1 MDDMARS
8 TSREDSDLAT
18 IVLGRTQ
25 AGDRRF
31 DAPERVPA
39 WFDGAPERGY
49 DARSV
54 FVLALVVAILAAVIG
69 WSTTIGDAPPTN
81 AGNAGSTTAPASAAA
96 ATPDAALG
104 DALGAA
110 ATAVERSATSARPA
124 PAAAGANLA
133 AGRIVA
139 TRSGSGAG
147 LVTVSVRNS
156 GDAATTRAGTEVL
169 VLADGD
175 VMGAGRLDALA
186 PGASARV
193 EIPLDWCPSGTV
205 ALVAVVDPG
214 AVVREASEF
223 DNSVSRSASFG
234 C

>member
-1 MDDMARS
+1 MDDMARM
-8 TSREDSDLAT
+8 TSREDTDLAT

-25 AGDRRF
+25 AGERRI

-39 WFDGAPERGY
+39 WLETGTERGY

-54 FVLALVVAILAAVIG
+54 AVLALVVAVLAAVVG
-69 WSTTIGDAPPTN
+69 WSTSIGDTPPPSSATVG
-81 AGNAGSTTAPASAAA
+81 ASPAPASS
-96 ATPDAALG
+96 DAALG
-104 DALGAA
+104 DAIGTA
-110 ATAVERSATSARPA
+110 ATAVERSATAAKPA
-124 PAAAGANLA
+124 PVATGANLA
-133 AGRIVA
+133 AGRLVA

-147 LVTVSVRNS
+147 LVTVAVRNS
-156 GDAATTRAGTEVL
+156 GDAPTAASGAEVL

-175 VMGAGRLDALA
+175 VMGTGRVGAIA

-193 EIPLDWCPSGTV
+193 EVPLDWCPSGTV
-205 ALVAVVDPG
+205 ALVAVIDPG

-223 DNSVSRSASFG
+223 DNSVSRSTSFG

>member
-1 MDDMARS
+1 MDHMARA

-25 AGDRRF
+25 AGDRRI

-39 WFDGAPERGY
+39 WADGSPERGY

-54 FVLALVVAILAAVIG
+54 VVLALVVAVLAAVVG
-69 WSTTIGDAPPTN
+69 WSTTIGD
-81 AGNAGSTTAPASAAA
+81 SPAAQVDGAAA
-96 ATPDAALG
+96 PTPTETPDAALG
-104 DALGAA
+104 DALGQA
-110 ATAVERSATSARPA
+110 ATAVERSAGSVKPV
-124 PAAAGANLA
+124 PAARGANLA
-133 AGRIVA
+133 AGRLVA

-147 LVTVSVRNS
+147 LVTVAVRNS
-156 GDAATTRAGTEVL
+156 GDAATSGAGADVL

-175 VMGAGRLDALA
+175 VMGTAQLGALA
-186 PGASARV
+186 AGATARV
-193 EIPLDWCPSGTV
+193 EVPLEWCPSGTV

-214 AVVREASEF
+214 SAVREASEF